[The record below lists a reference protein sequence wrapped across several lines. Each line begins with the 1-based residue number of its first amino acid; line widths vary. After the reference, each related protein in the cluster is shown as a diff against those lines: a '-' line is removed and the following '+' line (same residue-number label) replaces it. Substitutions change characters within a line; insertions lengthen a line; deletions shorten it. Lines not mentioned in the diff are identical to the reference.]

1 MILRYERVNQ
11 LSGVCLDEQIPLAW
25 VDNHILI
32 AQDMSMAVG
41 LKIEYPDTLFV
52 SSSQIDELH
61 NAFTSMLNQL
71 ALLEDTETRLQF
83 VTICHNQYGEM
94 IEDYLMELPRENQ
107 TAFPIQAG
115 HGQALRGE
123 APCRRAPP
131 VLLLFI
137 PRDRARG

>member
-1 MILRYERVNQ
+1 MTLRYERVNQ

-25 VDNHILI
+25 VDNHVLI

-41 LKIEYPDTLFV
+41 LKVEYPDTLFV

-83 VTICHNQYGEM
+83 VTICHNQY
-94 IEDYLMELPRENQ
+94 
-107 TAFPIQAG
+107 
-115 HGQALRGE
+115 RG
-123 APCRRAPP
+123 
-131 VLLLFI
+131 
-137 PRDRARG
+137 DD